1 MPSSEQSVFDDGRW
15 HIPPKWWYYLNYTV
29 LFWKSIQNAGCVC
42 LLQVRVNGSEY
53 KPSVASPNKKQAK
66 AEAATICLQ
75 ALGVLPS

>member
-1 MPSSEQSVFDDGRW
+1 MQSNQSFNHDGGRW
-15 HIPPKWWYYLNYTV
+15 HISPKRWYYLNHTV
-29 LFWKSIQNAGCVC
+29 LFCKSIQNTGCVC
-42 LLQVRVNGSEY
+42 LLQVRVNDNEY